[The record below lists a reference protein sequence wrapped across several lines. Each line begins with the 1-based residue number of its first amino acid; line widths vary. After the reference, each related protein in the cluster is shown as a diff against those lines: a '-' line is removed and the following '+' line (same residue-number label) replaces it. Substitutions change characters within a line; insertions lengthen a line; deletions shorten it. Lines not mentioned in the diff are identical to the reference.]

1 VKAMP
6 IYEYEC
12 EKCHER
18 YEIMTNLGEE
28 PPKTCIK
35 CGGNLKKI
43 FSPVGIVFKGS
54 GFYTTDYK
62 KKSSNSNEKS
72 SESKGEE

>member
-1 VKAMP
+1 MP
-6 IYEYEC
+6 IYEFEC

-18 YEIMTNLGEE
+18 YEIMTSIGEDT
-28 PPKTCIK
+28 PKVCVK
-35 CGGNLKKI
+35 CGGNLRKI

-62 KKSSNSNEKS
+62 KKNKESENSKD
-72 SESKGEE
+72 SKGEE

>member
-1 VKAMP
+1 MP
-6 IYEYEC
+6 IYEFEC

-18 YEIMTNLGEE
+18 YEIMVKLGEDLT
-28 PPKTCIK
+28 KICVK

-62 KKSSNSNEKS
+62 KKNTESENSK
-72 SESKGEE
+72 ESKGES

>member
-1 VKAMP
+1 MP
-6 IYEYEC
+6 IYEFEC
-12 EKCHER
+12 EKCHEK
-18 YEIMTNLGEE
+18 YEIMINFGEDF
-28 PPKTCIK
+28 PKICVK

-62 KKSSNSNEKS
+62 KKNKESENSKDT
-72 SESKGEE
+72 KGEE